1 MSMLA
6 ATIRDTKTKGDIK
19 NLRIK
24 GMVPGI
30 IYGGE
35 EPNQKISVSV
45 KEVKNLINKENILSN
60 LSLIHISEPT
70 RRI

>member
-1 MSMLA
+1 MSLIA
-6 ATIRDTKTKGDIK
+6 ATIRETKTKGEVK
-19 NLRIK
+19 SLRSK

-45 KEVKNLINKENILSN
+45 KEVKIGRA
-60 LSLIHISEPT
+60 HV
-70 RRI
+70 